1 MLREELTL
9 SDGSDGDLRCV
20 LQKIAAARPQGGY
33 RWNGRAIRSML
44 LATVIIAFW
53 CLISGTIV
61 VMGFNSACIEA
72 CSLSW
77 PFPSPGHPVKD

>member
-1 MLREELTL
+1 VER
-9 SDGSDGDLRCV
+9 
-20 LQKIAAARPQGGY
+20 ARY
-33 RWNGRAIRSML
+33 RSML

-61 VMGFNSACIEA
+61 VMGFNT

-77 PFPSPGHPVKD
+77 PFPSPGNPVKD

>member
-1 MLREELTL
+1 MAT
-9 SDGSDGDLRCV
+9 S
-20 LQKIAAARPQGGY
+20 AAFCKRSRLLDRRGISVERARY
-33 RWNGRAIRSML
+33 RSML

-61 VMGFNSACIEA
+61 VMGFNTACIEA

-77 PFPSPGHPVKD
+77 PFPSPGDPVKD